1 MAESIDVHKVFAEYF
16 TDCEALAYALSEKL
30 SEGNICLDYEEYL
43 DSPDLQEINPFFK
56 SKELFKK
63 ELMNEKFISHDGG
76 ELKPFI
82 ILNRKAYLQ
91 RYFRYETEII
101 ESIKRLK
108 DNLRIITGGP
118 GSGKTYSVSTRLV
131 SMLEEN
137 ISLKVALAAPT
148 GKAAFRM
155 TEAIREFIEKSGN
168 SIRSEI
174 RDKITALKAETIHHL
189 LKTKPGSVFFRHDE
203 KNKLPFDVVVIDE
216 CSMVDGALMAKLL
229 SAADDRTKIFLIGD
243 KDQLA
248 SVEAGSVFGDICR
261 AGKSALLKGKIEFL
275 ESSRRFDKDKG
286 IGKLSREIIEGNH
299 NHFNNYE
306 NDPQV
311 TIDHSFSK
319 ELFEEYALLYRD
331 YIEEPDIREA
341 LKKLNRIR
349 FLCVTRENDQSVAQ
363 VNKQISYILSKTV
376 PEFSP
381 RAEGL
386 YENQPIIVTQNDYNL
401 DIFNGDVGLIR
412 KEAKSGKD
420 NFYAHFENSA
430 GEIRKIPA
438 GYLNN
443 FETVFAMTI
452 HKSQGSEFDNVVVI
466 LPEKQGERLLTRE
479 LLYTAVTRARSR
491 VLIQTSADNLRRC
504 VDRSVSRASGL
515 EERLNKTII

>member
-16 TDCEALAYALSEKL
+16 KGCEALAYALSEKL
-30 SEGNICLDYEEYL
+30 SEGNICFDYEDYL
-43 DSPDLQEINPFFK
+43 DSPDLQESNPFFK
-56 SKELFKK
+56 SKELFMN
-63 ELMNEKFISHDGG
+63 ELMNEEFISHDGG

-131 SMLEEN
+131 SILEEN

-174 RDKITALKAETIHHL
+174 RDKITALKAETIHRL

-229 SAADDRTKIFLIGD
+229 SAVDDRTKLFLIGD

-261 AGKSALLKGKIEFL
+261 AG
-275 ESSRRFDKDKG
+275 
-286 IGKLSREIIEGNH
+286 
-299 NHFNNYE
+299 
-306 NDPQV
+306 
-311 TIDHSFSK
+311 
-319 ELFEEYALLYRD
+319 
-331 YIEEPDIREA
+331 
-341 LKKLNRIR
+341 
-349 FLCVTRENDQSVAQ
+349 
-363 VNKQISYILSKTV
+363 
-376 PEFSP
+376 
-381 RAEGL
+381 
-386 YENQPIIVTQNDYNL
+386 
-401 DIFNGDVGLIR
+401 NGW
-412 KEAKSGKD
+412 
-420 NFYAHFENSA
+420 
-430 GEIRKIPA
+430 
-438 GYLNN
+438 
-443 FETVFAMTI
+443 
-452 HKSQGSEFDNVVVI
+452 
-466 LPEKQGERLLTRE
+466 
-479 LLYTAVTRARSR
+479 RS
-491 VLIQTSADNLRRC
+491 
-504 VDRSVSRASGL
+504 
-515 EERLNKTII
+515 